1 MGLVAGIGTAVAAV
15 AAEVGVAVTA
25 TALTVGFETIAAVGA
40 VLGVVGQVTHNK
52 ALGFAG
58 LALGAVGGIGAL
70 ASSAGLLGS
79 GAGLFSDAP
88 TTAAAADAASAGT
101 VDSVAGVADSA
112 AGLPPEITG
121 GGIAADA
128 IGDGSGLPGGIGA
141 ASETGGVG
149 LSDIAGAVKPAAGFI
164 QSADSNA
171 PDGTG
176 HAIGG
181 AGGELPVPPIPPPG
195 GPPQAQPGPT
205 PGVGGNGPS
214 TAATNPSI
222 YVQDAQG
229 NLTLPGS
236 GTPAGGGIGGVF
248 SSLAKFA
255 DAHPAVAFGALQAG
269 GSLLTGAFSTLTPAQ
284 VALATA
290 QAANNDAAAAQ
301 QKLQT
306 ANLAQPKAVASSV
319 PVSGQAQLVPTPAT
333 PPPPV
338 AVPGGP
344 AGFINQ
350 NPVPSQQITGVAA

>member
-112 AGLPPEITG
+112 AGLPPEISGSGAAAAGGDITG
-121 GGIAADA
+121 LPPGVAPGAAD
-128 IGDGSGLPGGIGA
+128 
-141 ASETGGVG
+141 TGGVG
-149 LSDIAGAVKPAAGFI
+149 LSDLASGAGTINKTASLFSTDSQSMPGSQVTPPLPTGAAQTPGLNDTPIVAANTAPQPLPGPAA
-164 QSADSNA
+164 
-171 PDGTG
+171 
-176 HAIGG
+176 
-181 AGGELPVPPIPPPG
+181 
-195 GPPQAQPGPT
+195 
-205 PGVGGNGPS
+205 GVGGNADAGKFTPGP
-214 TAATNPSI
+214 
-222 YVQDAQG
+222 G
-229 NLTLPGS
+229 PGAV
-236 GTPAGGGIGGVF
+236 AGDTGGSGIGGAF
-248 SSLAKFA
+248 NSLAKFA

-269 GSLLTGAFSTLTPAQ
+269 GSLLSGLTSTLTPAQ
-284 VALATA
+284 VNALNS
-290 QAANNDAAAAQ
+290 QSAANDAAAAQ

-338 AVPGGP
+338 ATPTGP

-350 NPVPSQQITGVAA
+350 NPVASQQITGVAA